1 MPSLEKQEGWGN
13 RLVALQQAGKLGHGF
28 VRPVENRYDYGED
41 RIYAI

>member
-28 VRPVENRYDYGED
+28 ARRVENRYDYGED
-41 RIYAI
+41 GIYAI